1 METRGEVRNQGNLK
15 LQEGEAGSPKAL
27 MQSLTIPLHSLGWLE
42 SYLEGFHPQKKKIN
56 EV

>member
-1 METRGEVRNQGNLK
+1 METKGEVRNQGNLK

-27 MQSLTIPLHSLGWLE
+27 MQNLTIPLHSLGWLE
-42 SYLEGFHPQKKKIN
+42 SYLAGFHPQKKIN